1 MNGVLWHTVL
11 FGTGRILKR
20 HHSELALDRLDTG
33 DPFGVHPQQN
43 DTDGQPC
50 LFLCKGW
57 LSEYRN
63 FPTDFKFKKQACPL
77 LLLLLNA
84 PAISCPRGRGQFPRL
99 Q

>member
-1 MNGVLWHTVL
+1 MLKYLWLGQQKVGRICMNGVLWHTVL

-57 LSEYRN
+57 LSE
-63 FPTDFKFKKQACPL
+63 
-77 LLLLLNA
+77 
-84 PAISCPRGRGQFPRL
+84 
-99 Q
+99 